1 MYNLGA
7 EKLIP
12 MEMPKYCM
20 LNLMKFLESVY
31 ENQYFRK

>member
-20 LNLMKFLESVY
+20 LNLMKFLESGG
-31 ENQYFRK
+31 KCI